1 MAKIHGHV
9 KIEIENCKGCELCVN
24 ECPQDSLEMSKNIN
38 KKGYH
43 YAVLND
49 DTCTGC
55 TNCALVCPEAII
67 TVYRESKTIKEK
79 IATITDVKDNI
90 SISVN

>member
-38 KKGYH
+38 KNGYH
-43 YAVLND
+43 YAVLKD

-55 TNCALVCPEAII
+55 INCALVCPEAII
-67 TVYRESKTIKEK
+67 TVYRESRTSKEK
-79 IATITDVKDNI
+79 IATIPDIKNNI

>member
-1 MAKIHGHV
+1 MAKLHGHI
-9 KIEIENCKGCELCVN
+9 KIEIENCKGCELCIN

-43 YAVLND
+43 YALLKD
-49 DTCTGC
+49 ETCTGC

-67 TVYRESKTIKEK
+67 TVYRESKIAKEK
-79 IATITDVKDNI
+79 IATISDVKDNI